1 MVPTCID
8 PDRAAATVNRK
19 TLTGYVKLPNYQNYL
34 IEAGFEEE
42 MQAIRKAIVAG
53 QEDKLP
59 SLMSDRWLSQ
69 VTLYGSPQDV
79 RDGVEGW
86 YAGTTLRAKA
96 TSARRHGSFDGH
108 DLGTVGRTGVESP
121 SVSS

>member
-8 PDRAAATVNRK
+8 PDRAAAATVNRK
-19 TLTGYVKLPNYQNYL
+19 TLTGYVKLPNYQNYW

-42 MQAIRKAIVAG
+42 MQAIRKAIAAG

-59 SLMSDRWLSQ
+59 SLMPDRWLSQ

-79 RDGVEGW
+79 RDGVEAW
-86 YAGTTLRAKA
+86 YAAGVKTLIMVPSSTKGNQMMALQEVI
-96 TSARRHGSFDGH
+96 
-108 DLGTVGRTGVESP
+108 DLFR
-121 SVSS
+121 